1 MKKDIIIKEDIPVLD
16 NDAGIL
22 QDTVEIYH
30 SEAKTENNQSDVEL
44 HFQKQQTVNL
54 QIKEAMA
61 RELTEMELP
70 DHMVNEILNI
80 DDEVPF

>member
-1 MKKDIIIKEDIPVLD
+1 MTKDALGEGEINVTQRE
-16 NDAGIL
+16 N
-22 QDTVEIYH
+22 DTVSLENQKNNTQ
-30 SEAKTENNQSDVEL
+30 SEEMVR
-44 HFQKQQTVNL
+44 FQKQQTVNL

-80 DDEVPF
+80 EDEVPF

>member
-16 NDAGIL
+16 NNVSVL
-22 QDTVEIYH
+22 QDTVEISH
-30 SEAKTENNQSDVEL
+30 TEPKTENNQSDVEL
-44 HFQKQQTVNL
+44 HFQKQQTVNM

-80 DDEVPF
+80 EDEVPF

>member
-1 MKKDIIIKEDIPVLD
+1 MTKEALGEGEANVF
-16 NDAGIL
+16 
-22 QDTVEIYH
+22 QKESETTSSEIQKGNTQ
-30 SEAKTENNQSDVEL
+30 SEEMVR
-44 HFQKQQTVNL
+44 FQKQQTVNL

-80 DDEVPF
+80 EDEVPF

>member
-1 MKKDIIIKEDIPVLD
+1 MTKEALGA
-16 NDAGIL
+16 DAAIL
-22 QDTVEIYH
+22 FQGKSETASLEIQKENTQ
-30 SEAKTENNQSDVEL
+30 SEEMVR
-44 HFQKQQTVNL
+44 FQKQQTVNL

-80 DDEVPF
+80 EDEVPF

>member
-1 MKKDIIIKEDIPVLD
+1 MTKEALGRSDASVLQEKSETTS
-16 NDAGIL
+16 L
-22 QDTVEIYH
+22 EIQKENTQ
-30 SEAKTENNQSDVEL
+30 SEEMVR
-44 HFQKQQTVNL
+44 FQKQQTVNL

-80 DDEVPF
+80 EDEVPF

>member
-1 MKKDIIIKEDIPVLD
+1 MTKEALREGETSVFQKKSDTTSLEIQKE
-16 NDAGIL
+16 NT
-22 QDTVEIYH
+22 Q
-30 SEAKTENNQSDVEL
+30 SEEMVR
-44 HFQKQQTVNL
+44 FQKQQTVNL

-80 DDEVPF
+80 EDEVPF

>member
-1 MKKDIIIKEDIPVLD
+1 MTKEALGEGETSVFQKE
-16 NDAGIL
+16 NDATGSEN
-22 QDTVEIYH
+22 QKENTH
-30 SEAKTENNQSDVEL
+30 SEEMAR
-44 HFQKQQTVNL
+44 FQKQQAVNL

-80 DDEVPF
+80 EDEVPF

>member
-1 MKKDIIIKEDIPVLD
+1 MTKEALGEGETNVFQGKSET
-16 NDAGIL
+16 ASS
-22 QDTVEIYH
+22 EIQKGNTQ
-30 SEAKTENNQSDVEL
+30 SEEMVR
-44 HFQKQQTVNL
+44 FQKQQTVNL

-80 DDEVPF
+80 EDEVPF